1 MDLYF
6 LRHGD
11 AVTNEDFN
19 GCDADRPLT
28 QKGKMQIRELAFL
41 MAGQGIEV
49 EKIFTSPAKRAL
61 DTANIVT
68 AECNWWDTMIEQC
81 SAIGLNTS
89 PALLIDF
96 LNNLSPIGKYLLVGH
111 EPTIGDTMRI
121 LTGNKNQIISVP
133 KGNLFYIK
141 INTPIKPG
149 KGSLKW
155 QLPITLEPSI
165 S

>member
-41 MAGQGIEV
+41 MTGQGVEI
-49 EKIFTSPAKRAL
+49 EKIFASPAKRTL
-61 DTANIVT
+61 DTAAIVNKECGWNIV
-68 AECNWWDTMIEQC
+68 IEQC
-81 SAIGLNTS
+81 SDLGLNSS
-89 PALLIDF
+89 PAVLVDF
-96 LNNLSPIGKYLLVGH
+96 LNKLPPAGKYLLVGH
-111 EPTIGDTMRI
+111 EPTLGDTIRI

-133 KGNLFYIK
+133 KGNLFYIE
-141 INTPIKPG
+141 INAPVEPG
-149 KGSLKW
+149 TGFLKW
-155 QLPITLEPSI
+155 QIPITLEPPI